1 MSKRDASGTLLVC
14 KTTGR
19 FLLVKRGL
27 KGSYPKTWAIVGGGI
42 EPGEEP
48 LEAAKRELFEETK
61 INPSLVEY
69 EFFEL
74 QNYLANDFYFFIG
87 HCDEELPCQLNSEN
101 LEWEWFDMDNLP
113 NPLMPYMKKSL
124 NEIFN

>member
-48 LEAAKRELFEETK
+48 LQAAKRELFEETK

-74 QNYLANDFYFFIG
+74 QNELGNNFYFFIG
-87 HCDEELPCQLNSEN
+87 YCDVEFECELNSEN
-101 LEWEWFDMDNLP
+101 IEWDWFDMDNLP